1 MSGEGK
7 LLPVRHG
14 RKIATKWIQMI
25 DIGAQSN
32 LAMIIFNF

>member
-7 LLPVRHG
+7 LLPVRHV
-14 RKIATKWIQMI
+14 RKITTKWIQMI

-32 LAMIIFNF
+32 LAMNIFNF